1 MPKRDGLGDAVRT
14 VRALRAEDGCPWDR
28 AQTHAS
34 LRPYLLEE
42 TYEVLEALDALAA
55 SPTQDAVK
63 NFKEE
68 LGDLLLQVLLHS
80 EIARQDGNFTI
91 DDVAG
96 ELSDKLVRRHPHVF
110 GANKLKTPE
119 EVVGAWEKRKK
130 EEKPA
135 RDSVLEGIPAALPA
149 LQRSLKVI
157 EKVSKVGFQWP
168 DLKGPLEKMREEL
181 GEFEQEVRSA
191 GAGLNRETSAKL
203 PVETRRKL
211 ESEMGDL
218 HGRERRLL
226 PSPESRR
233 RPPLHAHAFREAIPR
248 GRSRREIAG
257 TQTRGNVPRRDGHA
271 LGRGE
276 EEREAITF
284 SPSSCAELNRWC
296 HQASTCGSWGHF
308 WKSGNP
314 PASSAGTKFPPA
326 NTCPRAS
333 ARRCPRPATAHRKAA
348 PPGSRNRRKAFLVPY
363 CRQGGARDGN
373 APA

>member
-218 HGRERRLL
+218 LFTVANVAYFLHLNPEDALRSMLTRFEKRFRAVEAGAKSQERKL
-226 PSPESRR
+226 
-233 RPPLHAHAFREAIPR
+233 
-248 GRSRREIAG
+248 
-257 TQTRGNVPRRDGHA
+257 
-271 LGRGE
+271 E
-276 EEREAITF
+276 EMSLDEMDMLWDA
-284 SPSSCAELNRWC
+284 AK
-296 HQASTCGSWGHF
+296 
-308 WKSGNP
+308 KSEKP
-314 PASSAGTKFPPA
+314 
-326 NTCPRAS
+326 
-333 ARRCPRPATAHRKAA
+333 
-348 PPGSRNRRKAFLVPY
+348 
-363 CRQGGARDGN
+363 
-373 APA
+373 